1 MKKGEISVK
10 AENILP
16 VIKKWLYSD
25 KDIFL
30 REVVSNASDAIFKF
44 ERLVGIGKAEKAENE
59 EYQITVSFNKEKN
72 TLTISDNGIGMTE
85 EEVINYIAQ
94 VAFSGAVDFLEKYKD
109 VTDADGIIGHFGGRF
124 CGNRHPFLSAGRRTG
139 QMDM

>member
-72 TLTISDNGIGMTE
+72 TLTISEM
-85 EEVINYIAQ
+85 V
-94 VAFSGAVDFLEKYKD
+94 
-109 VTDADGIIGHFGGRF
+109 
-124 CGNRHPFLSAGRRTG
+124 SA
-139 QMDM
+139 